1 MFRRGWVA
9 GFMTIVAYNWLTM
22 FGASLVTVSA
32 CLIVV
37 FLIMGTLG
45 VVSTAYLGILTFL
58 VLPGIFAVGLLIIP
72 AGAWLERRRLAKG
85 KGPREEKHGPY
96 PVLDF
101 NNARTRDVTKVV
113 AILTVLNLLIVATVS
128 YSGVVYSET
137 PQFCGVVCHTVMEPE
152 WTAYL
157 DSPHA
162 SVACVEC
169 HIGPGAPWFVRSKLS
184 GLRQVFAVMFDTYSH
199 PIDTPVEN
207 LRPSRETCEECH
219 WPARFSGDRMRVI
232 PRYLEDEANTKI
244 YNVLL
249 MHIGGG
255 HGGGHGIHSWHVSE
269 NKTTTYLATDEDR
282 MDIAVVRV
290 KDEDGTVKEYRKDG
304 LELTDEQ
311 IAQAEFREM
320 DCIDC
325 HNRPTH
331 VYHLPASAVDARMAD
346 GRIDPSIPYIKQ
358 IAVQALTAADGS
370 KSKEE
375 DLAQIAETMRS
386 FYQRDHA
393 DFWEANTDVVEN
405 AIGEVQAVYSRN
417 VFPSMNVSWG
427 TYPNHIG
434 HIESIDDTKP
444 VGCFRCHDESHSTP
458 DGEVISQD
466 CSICH
471 TVLAMEEEDPEVLGQ
486 LGVE

>member
-1 MFRRGWVA
+1 
-9 GFMTIVAYNWLTM
+9 MTIVAYNWVTM

-32 CLIVV
+32 ALIII
-37 FLIMGTLG
+37 FLIMGGVG

-58 VLPGIFAVGLLIIP
+58 VLPAIFVAGLLLIP
-72 AGAWLERRRLAKG
+72 VGAWWERRRRARG
-85 KGPREEKHGPY
+85 ISPREEELGPF

-101 NNARTRDVTKVV
+101 NNRKTRDVAKVV

-128 YSGVVYSET
+128 YSGVVYSES
-137 PQFCGVVCHTVMEPE
+137 PQFCGTVCHEVMEPE

-184 GLRQVFAVMFDTYSH
+184 GVRQVFAVALDTHSR
-199 PIDTPVEN
+199 PIDAPVEN

-219 WPARFSGDRMRVI
+219 WPARFSGDRIRVL
-232 PRYLEDEANTKI
+232 PRYLEDEANTKT
-244 YNVLL
+244 YSVLL

-290 KDEDGTVKEYRKDG
+290 QNEDGTVTEFRKDG
-304 LELTDEQ
+304 LEMTDEE
-311 IAQAEFREM
+311 IANAEFREM

-331 VYHLPASAVDARMAD
+331 IYHLPAPAIDTKMAS
-346 GRIDPSIPYIKQ
+346 GLIDPSIPYVKQ
-358 IAVQALTAADGS
+358 ISVEALTAADGS

-375 DLAQIAETMRS
+375 ELAQIADTMRA
-386 FYQRDHA
+386 FYQEEHTDYLA
-393 DFWEANTDVVEN
+393 DNEELVEQ
-405 AIGEVQAVYSRN
+405 AIVQTQAVYSRN
-417 VFPSMNVSWG
+417 IFPAMNVTWG

-434 HIESIDDTKP
+434 HTESI
-444 VGCFRCHDESHSTP
+444 GCFRCHDESHSTP
-458 DGEVISQD
+458 DGDVISQD

-471 TVLAMEEEDPEVLGQ
+471 TVLAMEEEDPEVLVQ